1 MSKKDRR
8 QNNQE
13 IIETTAVD
21 ETEKVDAA
29 TATDDTSD
37 DEPKVAGAP
46 VKVEKPESFVK
57 KVGRGIATGAKKVWN
72 HKFSIGELVLAV
84 GGTIAVVA
92 GVKAVYNKGRKDAGD
107 EQEFNFNDISDEEYE
122 ALTGEEPE
130 REEPEE
136 TVEEVVDD
144 SEEETEE
151 YDDDTSEEETE
162 YDEDVIE
169 EEDE

>member
-29 TATDDTSD
+29 TATDDASD

-57 KVGRGIATGAKKVWN
+57 KVGRGIAHGAKTVWN
-72 HKFSIGELVLAV
+72 RKLSIGEIILGV
-84 GGTIAVVA
+84 GGTIAIIT
-92 GVKAVYNKGRKDAGD
+92 GIKAIYNKGRKDAGD
-107 EQEFNFNDISDEEYE
+107 ELEDFDDISDEEYE
-122 ALTGEEPE
+122 ALAGEEPE